1 MSPSLW
7 QLLIVLALVIL
18 FFGKNRLPAL
28 GSSMREFM
36 RQLKSEKD
44 GRGDI
49 DLTEQTRKN
58 LKDREDS

>member
-28 GSSMREFM
+28 GNSMREFM